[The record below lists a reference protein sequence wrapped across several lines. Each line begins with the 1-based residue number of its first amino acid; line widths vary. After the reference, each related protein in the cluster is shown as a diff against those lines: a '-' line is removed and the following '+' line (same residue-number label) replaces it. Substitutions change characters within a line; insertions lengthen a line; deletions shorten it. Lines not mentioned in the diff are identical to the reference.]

1 MVALII
7 LARIE
12 VGEEALE
19 VGLAPSCG
27 STATNTMS
35 RGLPER
41 KVPTSDNLD
50 LVVTCTTTW

>member
-50 LVVTCTTTW
+50 LV

>member
-19 VGLAPSCG
+19 VGLVPSCG

-41 KVPTSDNLD
+41 KVPTSNLD

>member
-35 RGLPER
+35 RGLPEM
-41 KVPTSDNLD
+41 KVPTSNLD